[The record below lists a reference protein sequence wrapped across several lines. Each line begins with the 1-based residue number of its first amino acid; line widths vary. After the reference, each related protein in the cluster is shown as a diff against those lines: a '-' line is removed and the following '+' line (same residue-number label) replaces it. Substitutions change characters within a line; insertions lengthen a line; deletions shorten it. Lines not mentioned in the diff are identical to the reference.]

1 LDIGFL
7 NEKDQTF
14 FQNERRVQAKYGASV
29 ANRLY
34 DRLEDIQA
42 ALCMEDLRH
51 LPGKW
56 EELVSERKGE
66 FSCRLH
72 GGYRLIVRPQK
83 QPPPI
88 KPDGGL
94 DWRAI
99 DGLVFIEVVN
109 YHD

>member
-7 NEKDQTF
+7 NEKDQAL
-14 FQNERRVQAKYGASV
+14 FQNAKRVKAKYGAP
-29 ANRLY
+29 AATRLLE
-34 DRLEDIQA
+34 RLDDIQA
-42 ALCMEDLRH
+42 AVCMEDLRH

-56 EELVSERKGE
+56 EELAADRRGE

-72 GGYRLIVRPQK
+72 GGLRLIVRPLK
-83 QPPPI
+83 KPPPT
-88 KPDGGL
+88 KADGGL

-99 DGLVFIEVVN
+99 DGLVFIEVID